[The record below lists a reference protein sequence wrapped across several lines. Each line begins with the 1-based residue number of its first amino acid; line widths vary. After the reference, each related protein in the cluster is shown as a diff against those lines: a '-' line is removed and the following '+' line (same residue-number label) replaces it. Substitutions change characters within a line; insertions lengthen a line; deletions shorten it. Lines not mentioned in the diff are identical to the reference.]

1 MMDTIKFV
9 TCHLPQSN
17 FPLPRKDK
25 ILANFPGFI
34 FILSFVIA
42 DAANFAHQNLDFLF
56 LLFL

>member
-1 MMDTIKFV
+1 MMDMIKFV
-9 TCHLPQSN
+9 TCHLPKSR

-34 FILSFVIA
+34 FILSFVIV
-42 DAANFAHQNLDFLF
+42 DAANFTYQNLDFLF